1 MQESDKRHFWEM
13 LQGLGVSARGGE
25 VTAPVLKV
33 YWLAL
38 NDLPREDFD
47 KAIKRALDDCDYF
60 PSVKE
65 LRKFAGHGKK
75 PPEPAYLRPA
85 EDELERIETCQFHT
99 RAPQAP
105 STDYVPWC
113 RKCRRLRIA
122 GANGRG
128 HAQSIGELLQV
139 KAMAPLDPEGER
151 R

>member
-13 LQGLGVSARGGE
+13 LQGLAASTKGE
-25 VTAPVLKV
+25 LTTAVLRV

-38 NDLPREDFD
+38 SDLSVQEFD
-47 KAIKRALDDCDYF
+47 AAIRRALLECQFF
-60 PSVKE
+60 PSVME

-85 EDELERIETCQFHT
+85 DDELERIETCQFHT

-139 KAMAPLDPEGER
+139 KALAPLDPEGER